1 MARTRIEDLAH
12 DVDELGAA
20 EQKEV
25 KGGAVPVVNTA
36 VVGAATAGAGTMI
49 AAGGVLAAT
58 HRKASNVTG
67 AAQEGAMASGQ
78 TNPLYQSAVVAKD
91 GLFNKPE

>member
-1 MARTRIEDLAH
+1 
-12 DVDELGAA
+12 
-20 EQKEV
+20 
-25 KGGAVPVVNTA
+25 
-36 VVGAATAGAGTMI
+36 MI